1 MEDEKEMNPCKI
13 WDGQVPNAQK
23 KKKNHVLI
31 INKQQEREELIHAM
45 GYPKLPHVFT
55 YKSTLIISAGS
66 IKENG

>member
-1 MEDEKEMNPCKI
+1 MDKFLMPK
-13 WDGQVPNAQK
+13 K